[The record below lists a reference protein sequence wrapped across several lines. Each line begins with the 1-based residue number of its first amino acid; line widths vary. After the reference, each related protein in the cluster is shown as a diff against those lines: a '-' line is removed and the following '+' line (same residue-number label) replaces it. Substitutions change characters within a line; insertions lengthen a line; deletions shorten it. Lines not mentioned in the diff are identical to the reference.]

1 MKRHLLILSFPLIF
15 FSTSFALAQ
24 PTCETLV
31 DDLETAFG
39 EAESLMSEVEV
50 VANGREMGYQKAR
63 LYRDDAGELQSE
75 VIEERGQRP
84 PEDEGEDEGDE
95 EFSFSCEGNELELLG
110 SDGSYRLTLQEDD
123 EEIPVD
129 EYRLEF
135 TPREG
140 RYVPR
145 SIIANFNTTFVL
157 IPVRGTFTTKLSEWT
172 FPE

>member
-1 MKRHLLILSFPLIF
+1 MKRLLILGFLL
-15 FSTSFALAQ
+15 TSFSLAQ

-31 DDLETAFG
+31 SDLETAFD
-39 EAESLMSEVEV
+39 EADSLVSEVEV

-63 LYRDDAGELQSE
+63 LVRDDAGELQSE
-75 VIEERGQRP
+75 VLEERGQRP
-84 PEDEGEDEGDE
+84 PEDEGEGNDE

-110 SDGSYRLTLQEDD
+110 SDGAYRLTLQEDD
-123 EEIPVD
+123 EDIPVE

-135 TPREG
+135 FPQGE
-140 RYVPR
+140 RYLPR

-157 IPVRGTFTTKLSEWT
+157 IPVRGTFTTNLSEWT

>member
-1 MKRHLLILSFPLIF
+1 MKRLLILSVLL
-15 FSTSFALAQ
+15 TSFSFAQ

-31 DDLETAFG
+31 SDLETAFD
-39 EAESLMSEVEV
+39 EAESLLSEVEV

-63 LYRDDAGELQSE
+63 LYRDDTGELQSE
-75 VIEERGQRP
+75 VLEERGQRP
-84 PEDEGEDEGDE
+84 PEDEGEGESDE
-95 EFSFSCEGNELELLG
+95 EFSFSCEGNEIELLG

-123 EEIPVD
+123 EDIPVD

-135 TPREG
+135 FPQGE
-140 RYVPR
+140 RYLPR

-157 IPVRGTFTTKLSEWT
+157 IPVRGTFTTNLSEWT

>member
-1 MKRHLLILSFPLIF
+1 MKRTLLILGFLL
-15 FSTSFALAQ
+15 TSFALAQ

-31 DDLETAFG
+31 DDLETAFD
-39 EAESLMSEVEV
+39 EAESLLSEVEV

-63 LYRDDAGELQSE
+63 LTRDDAGELQSE
-75 VIEERGQRP
+75 VLEERGQRP
-84 PEDEGEDEGDE
+84 PEDEGEDESED
-95 EFSFSCEGNELELLG
+95 EFSFNCEGNELELLG

-135 TPREG
+135 VPQGE
-140 RYVPR
+140 RYLPR

-157 IPVRGTFTTKLSEWT
+157 IPVRGTFTTNLSEWT

>member
-1 MKRHLLILSFPLIF
+1 MRILLLLGFFLTSLS
-15 FSTSFALAQ
+15 LAQ

-31 DDLETAFG
+31 DDLETAFD
-39 EAESLMSEVEV
+39 EAESLLSEVEV
-50 VANGREMGYQKAR
+50 IANGREMGYQRAR
-63 LYRDDAGELQSE
+63 LVRDEAGELQSE

-84 PEDEGEDEGDE
+84 PEDEGGGGDDD
-95 EFSFSCEGNELELLG
+95 FRFSCEGNELELLG

-123 EEIPVD
+123 EEIPVE

-135 TPREG
+135 IPREG
-140 RYVPR
+140 RYLPR

-157 IPVRGTFTTKLSEWT
+157 IPVRGTFTTNLSEWT